1 MKIIIYCFVV
11 VALIGA
17 YLILAHYYFFYKII
31 SANLK
36 MPEAQDVYTLGDDK
50 NATKNLLYVAL
61 GDSLTAGVGV
71 NNYQE
76 SYPYV
81 LAEKLAAGSKNKITL
96 KNYSYAGA
104 KTDDLIRDLLV
115 PAIGEKPDIITLF
128 IGTNDVYGRVSTTS
142 FRKNY
147 QNILDQLTKNTKAKI
162 YIINLPQIGSSKLL
176 LPPYNFYYNWRVR
189 KFNEIIK
196 ELATNYQVKYLD
208 LAAPALVQFEDDQ
221 TNYSADLFHPSANG
235 YKIWAKIIYDD
246 INK

>member
-11 VALIGA
+11 IALIGA
-17 YLILAHYYFFYKII
+17 YLILAHYYFFHKII

-50 NATKNLLYVAL
+50 NATEDLLYVAL

-71 NNYQE
+71 ENYE
-76 SYPYV
+76 KSYPYL
-81 LAEKLAAGSKNKITL
+81 LAEKLAAGGKNKITL
-96 KNYSYAGA
+96 KNFSYPGA
-104 KTDDLIRDLLV
+104 KTSDLINDFLAS
-115 PAIGEKPDIITLF
+115 AIAQKPDIITLL
-128 IGTNDVYGRVSTTS
+128 IGTNDVYGRVSTTA

-162 YIINLPQIGSSKLL
+162 YIINLPQIGSNKLL

-196 ELATNYQVKYLD
+196 ELAANYQVKYLD
-208 LAAPALVQFEDDQ
+208 LAAPALVQFKDDQ

-235 YKIWAKIIYDD
+235 YKIWANIIYDA
-246 INK
+246 INN